1 MKPMSTVFLGIAMVC
16 VATEAF
22 GQSAAGPVT
31 IQRIRTGWA
40 SDAFAVETVGG
51 TYVNPAN
58 CPVVDGYAAEIGA
71 PGYSTYFSI
80 VKMAFALG
88 KPVTL
93 IISASSCS
101 QNRPQIIG
109 AYIDK

>member
-22 GQSAAGPVT
+22 GQSAAGPVN

-40 SDAFAVETVGG
+40 SDAFAVESVGG
-51 TYVNPAN
+51 TYLNPAN
-58 CPVVDGYAAEIGA
+58 CPVADGYTTEIGA
-71 PGYSTYFSI
+71 PGYNTYFSI

-93 IISASSCS
+93 IISVSSCS
-101 QNRPQIIG
+101 QSRPQIIG
-109 AYIDK
+109 AYIDR

>member
-71 PGYSTYFSI
+71 PGYRDRKS
-80 VKMAFALG
+80 V
-88 KPVTL
+88 V
-93 IISASSCS
+93 
-101 QNRPQIIG
+101 
-109 AYIDK
+109 